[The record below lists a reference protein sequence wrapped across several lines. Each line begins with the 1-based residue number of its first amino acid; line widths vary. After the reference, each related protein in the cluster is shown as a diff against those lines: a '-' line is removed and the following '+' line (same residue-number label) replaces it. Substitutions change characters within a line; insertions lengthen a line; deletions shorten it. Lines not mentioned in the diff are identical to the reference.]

1 MENNMKKSIPN
12 YDERING
19 IAAFMVAE
27 YGMTLEEAFKSINE
41 DIQNNNDIG
50 IAYYESDNGV
60 SVENKYD
67 ISKNEF
73 LQYIDGNL
81 VEKSPGG
88 DGCYISYT
96 PSYDDL
102 VRIDISDERLKEFG
116 ITLDSSGELS
126 YIEKN
131 DLTREKNEMGV
142 EANYSSIKFLN
153 SQISEYRSVDRFN
166 NNEEITK
173 YRIRFPKESEYSEFS
188 IDTKIEPRANE
199 DGLTSYLYISDDF
212 KYKAVSPG
220 KNNDGSLDWEN
231 KKEIKISGLDVS
243 REFNKSRK
251 RIESKTSD
259 IKDKGIWIKFLNSS
273 VHEYKVED
281 KFYGEGE
288 HSKYRIRLPEES
300 SYREFSI
307 DTKIKPIK
315 NKDGISS
322 FIYID
327 PDYSYKLI
335 APGKDKNGK
344 LNWDEK
350 EEIKIK
356 GAELKVNF
364 ELGMDSIN
372 KELCNSQTIEDKLDK
387 GGVKNVRER

>member
-1 MENNMKKSIPN
+1 MENNMKKSIPD
-12 YDERING
+12 YDEKING

-81 VEKSPGG
+81 VEKSPGA
-88 DGCYISYT
+88 DGCYVSYT

-102 VRIDISDERLKEFG
+102 VRIDVSDERLKELG

-126 YIEKN
+126 YIEKD
-131 DLTREKNEMGV
+131 DLTREENVKGV
-142 EANYSSIKFLN
+142 EASYSSIKFLN
-153 SQISEYRSVDRFN
+153 SQISEYKSIDKFN

-173 YRIRFPKESEYSEFS
+173 YRIRFPKESEYNDFS

-199 DGLTSYLYISDDF
+199 DGLTSYLYISEDF
-212 KYKAVSPG
+212 KYKAVAPG
-220 KNNDGSLDWEN
+220 KNSDGSLNWEN
-231 KKEIKISGLDVS
+231 KKEIKISGLEVS

-251 RIESKTSD
+251 KVESKTAD

-281 KFYGEGE
+281 KFYGDGE
-288 HSKYRIRLPEES
+288 HFKYRIRLPKES

-315 NKDGISS
+315 NNDGISS

-335 APGKDKNGK
+335 APGKDRNRK

-356 GAELKVNF
+356 GAELKINF

-372 KELCNSQTIEDKLDK
+372 KELCNSQPIENKLDK
-387 GGVKNVRER
+387 GGVKNARKR